1 MARFRF
7 SGSIKR
13 VTVEYIHIEDGII
26 DVTKKAVCDELGLP
40 KVVDGDSQHWI
51 DEAESAVECGADFKI
66 VDTDGAEWKLSNIIC
81 EAEHIENMEYD
92 A

>member
-26 DVTKKAVCDELGLP
+26 DVTKKAVCDVLGLP

-51 DEAESAVECGADFKI
+51 DEAEPAVDFGADFKI
-66 VDTDGAEWKLSNIIC
+66 VDTDGAEWKLSTIFC